1 MLNHILRCILISS
14 YFIKINSSKT
24 YLCISRI
31 ERVMNKDITGF
42 SKLSKEEKIN
52 WIANSYFS
60 NPKEGISILK
70 QYWNS
75 DEQLQKLHDDFI
87 ENTISNFYLPF
98 GIAPNFLINGNFFSV
113 PMVIEESSV
122 VAAASKSAKF
132 WATRGGFKTTILG
145 TEKIGQV
152 HFLFKGSSEK
162 LERFFSD
169 LKPKLFLETESLTKN
184 MQKRGGGI
192 LDIELKNKTAE
203 LENYYQL
210 HATFETKDSM
220 GANFI
225 NSCLEQFAKT
235 LKEEALQF
243 EDFTENEK
251 DITVVMSILSNYV
264 PNCVVRAEVSCKVED
279 LAEKNIENP
288 QDFAEKFVQA
298 VKIAEI
304 EPYRAVTHNKG
315 IMNGV
320 DAVVL
325 ATGNDF
331 RAVEA
336 GIHAYA
342 SKNGNYSSL
351 SHAKIEN
358 GIFTFWMEIPLAMGT
373 VGGLTSLHPLVKI
386 ALEILKNP
394 SAQELMQVVAATGLA
409 QNFAALRSL
418 TTTGIQDGHMK
429 MHINNILNQFQANI
443 TERNKVKSHFENH
456 TISHAAVVEYIEKLR
471 K

>member
-1 MLNHILRCILISS
+1 
-14 YFIKINSSKT
+14 
-24 YLCISRI
+24 
-31 ERVMNKDITGF
+31 MNNAVTGF

-52 WIANSYFS
+52 WIAKEYFS
-60 NPKEGISILK
+60 TPSEALTLLK
-70 QYWNS
+70 KYWNTDS
-75 DEQLQKLHDDFI
+75 KLQQLHDEFI
-87 ENTISNFYLPF
+87 ENTITNFYVPL
-98 GIAPNFLINGNFFSV
+98 GVAPNFLINEKYKTI
-113 PMVIEESSV
+113 PMAIEESSV
-122 VAAASKSAKF
+122 VAAAAKSAKF
-132 WATRGGFKTTILG
+132 WATRGGFKATVMN

-152 HFLFKGSSEK
+152 HFIYKGDISKLSLFFAQTKA
-162 LERFFSD
+162 LFFTD
-169 LKPKLFLETESLTKN
+169 TESITKN
-184 MQKRGGGI
+184 MQLRGGGI
-192 LDIELKNKTAE
+192 LDIVLKDKTD
-203 LENYYQL
+203 LLHNYYQL

-235 LKEEALQF
+235 LQTAADEYQLFKE
-243 EDFTENEK
+243 TNET
-251 DITVVMSILSNYV
+251 IEVIMSILSNYV
-264 PNCVVRAEVSCKVED
+264 PNCIVRAEVSCPIED
-279 LAEKNIENP
+279 LTEKHITNP
-288 QDFAEKFVQA
+288 LEFAERFVQA
-298 VKIAEI
+298 VQIAEV

-342 SKNGNYSSL
+342 SRNGKYSSL

-358 GIFTFWMEIPLAMGT
+358 GIFTFWLEIPLALGT
-373 VGGLTSLHPLVKI
+373 VGGLTSLHPLVKLS
-386 ALEILKNP
+386 LEMLEKP
-394 SAQELMQVVAATGLA
+394 SAQELMQYVAVAGLA

-429 MHINNILNQFQANI
+429 MHLNNILNQLETNED
-443 TERNKVKSHFENH
+443 ERILVKKHFKKH
-456 TISHAAVVEYIEKLR
+456 TISHSAAVDYIESLR